1 VRLLTSV
8 FESPIWN
15 WACVPKHFVFYAHIC
30 IQILLDPVLLIEK
43 FYIQL
48 YIELCYY
55 LSLVEAR
62 IDVGKSEIDR
72 EVVEK
77 VRSYF

>member
-1 VRLLTSV
+1 
-8 FESPIWN
+8 
-15 WACVPKHFVFYAHIC
+15 VFYAHIC